1 MIGAGKI
8 KQYSNVLDKPLIS
21 KGKQSLHTDLCL
33 QVDDIAELE
42 RRKTIRLED
51 GGYVVGAR
59 VLELLCHWDMITFVK
74 RHLTGEFEKKYESTT
89 VLKYI
94 LLTASPIVGKSVSA
108 AGTRL
113 IISIHGQC
121 AILMFDV
128 TACLTYKNA
137 PTWHRDLCRVY
148 ENIPIVL
155 CGNKVDEK
163 NNQVKAKQ
171 VTFHRKKGKLRIRLY
186 FQIYRS

>member
-21 KGKQSLHTDLCL
+21 KEKQEVLSFIANSYGTVLFIV

-59 VLELLCHWDMITFVK
+59 VLELLCHWDMQ
-74 RHLTGEFEKKYESTT
+74 RP

-94 LLTASPIVGKSVSA
+94 LLTASPIVGKSVST

-128 TACLTYKNA
+128 TACLTYKNV